1 MFRHLLLLLWAV
13 PALALNICQYQA
25 PTTNILRALAGFNY
39 RYLEDPATPGPDIN
53 TGKFSLSGEWLV
65 DSPLQGVGLSFQ
77 GEVSLYNLALA
88 SLFTQVSG
96 TYRQYPFS
104 DLAYFVFGGVEGL
117 LDSRFVRPGVELR
130 AGVGYGRFADVTP
143 LVRALRIE
151 EKLLQR
157 GVLLAALRETTLLRL
172 AQEIGRS
179 QVYPSL
185 SDLAAA
191 LAKIISTETQRA
203 LDPRSI
209 LLIEEVL
216 QEAGLERY
224 CGWTVQFGLGYALS
238 RPQAGSLIS
247 FNLALQGA
255 VTPDPR
261 SQILFKTDLSAPY
274 QVFEEYTLNLSA
286 VYSYR
291 LNETTTFS
299 AQYLL
304 RQIKPRGQAPAG
316 TQNAAFQLGFK
327 VGGVNVTIQVGFSK
341 LAEAP
346 GWTQDFLVSAG
357 WQIW

>member
-1 MFRHLLLLLWAV
+1 M
-13 PALALNICQYQA
+13 
-25 PTTNILRALAGFNY
+25 AGFNY

-53 TGKFSLSGEWLV
+53 TGKFSLTGEWLV
-65 DSPLQGVGLSFQ
+65 DSPLQGVGLLFQ

-88 SLFTQVSG
+88 SLFTQISG

-117 LDSRFVRPGVELR
+117 LDSRFPRPGVELR
-130 AGVGYGRFADVTP
+130 AGVGYGRFTDVTP

-157 GVLLAALRETTLLRL
+157 GVLLAALRETTLFRL
-172 AQEIGRS
+172 AQEIGRTQIYS
-179 QVYPSL
+179 SL

-191 LAKIISTETQRA
+191 LAKIISTEIQRA
-203 LDPRSI
+203 LDPHSI
-209 LLIEEVL
+209 FLIEEVL
-216 QEAGLERY
+216 QEPGLERY

-238 RPQAGSLIS
+238 RPQAGSLLS

-255 VTPDPR
+255 VIPDPH
-261 SQILFKTDLSAPY
+261 SQILFKIDLAAPY

-286 VYSYR
+286 LYSYQ

-304 RQIKPRGQAPAG
+304 RQVKPRGQAPAG

-346 GWTQDFLVSAG
+346 GWTQDFLISAG

>member
-216 QEAGLERY
+216 QEAWAGAVLRLDRA
-224 CGWTVQFGLGYALS
+224 VRFGL
-238 RPQAGSLIS
+238 RFEP
-247 FNLALQGA
+247 
-255 VTPDPR
+255 TPSGFPH
-261 SQILFKTDLSAPY
+261 
-274 QVFEEYTLNLSA
+274 
-286 VYSYR
+286 
-291 LNETTTFS
+291 
-299 AQYLL
+299 LL
-304 RQIKPRGQAPAG
+304 
-316 TQNAAFQLGFK
+316 
-327 VGGVNVTIQVGFSK
+327 
-341 LAEAP
+341 
-346 GWTQDFLVSAG
+346 
-357 WQIW
+357 